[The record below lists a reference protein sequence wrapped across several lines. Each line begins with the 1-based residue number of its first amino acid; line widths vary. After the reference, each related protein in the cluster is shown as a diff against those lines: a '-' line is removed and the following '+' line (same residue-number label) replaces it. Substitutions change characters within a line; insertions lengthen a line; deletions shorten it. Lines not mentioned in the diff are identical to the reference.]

1 VNRNEIEAFSFALFL
16 SHSAKDKAVALPRVK
31 RVRADA
37 LEHSRVLV
45 PCLVAQPLGTYRTV
59 KLGRQLRL
67 RTPLKRERQ
76 LLLLRHVHPIK
87 GSIRRR

>member
-1 VNRNEIEAFSFALFL
+1 M
-16 SHSAKDKAVALPRVK
+16 LPRVK

-37 LEHSRVLV
+37 LEHSRVQV
-45 PCLVAQPLGTYRTV
+45 SCLVAQSLGSDRTV
-59 KLGRQLRL
+59 NLGRQLRL

-76 LLLLRHVHPIK
+76 FLPLRHYHPNK